1 MTFNPISTECELSV
15 MYRILLG
22 HWETFRIKKKKKKQS
37 AGLCNLAQS
46 QQAVSSFRES
56 TQFPKAVIY
65 PYAAIYPNVSRGATS
80 LSTRDH
86 LDKAQVPFRTL
97 PVLLHGSGCFD
108 VDGSLPLRSATA
120 WQTDVC
126 DTVGASHFPDF
137 SEHAQSLDS
146 FIHLAWQP
154 STSTDTKGV
163 EALLKPP

>member
-22 HWETFRIKKKKKKQS
+22 HWETFRIM
-37 AGLCNLAQS
+37 
-46 QQAVSSFRES
+46 AVSIFWKS

-65 PYAAIYPNVSRGATS
+65 SICCNLSKCVPGHNIAVDKRS
-80 LSTRDH
+80 LRQSTGSFQSPAGSVTR
-86 LDKAQVPFRTL
+86 RR
-97 PVLLHGSGCFD
+97 LLRCGWQ
-108 VDGSLPLRSATA
+108 SATA
-120 WQTDVC
+120 FSWQTDVC

-154 STSTDTKGV
+154 SMSTDTKGV